1 MLENFLAFSEVPKKH
16 PEQSPPFVPPQ
27 EIDGKASLGAPHSKR
42 DAGLSKDNGFDV
54 DTIAKLMDTGPKS
67 GESEAD
73 YQERM
78 RVYRQGLE
86 EDDHMNA
93 KYPPSSVH

>member
-1 MLENFLAFSEVPKKH
+1 MPENFSAFSEVPRKK
-16 PEQSPPFVPPQ
+16 PEYTPPLVPPN
-27 EIDGKASLGAPHSKR
+27 EIKGTADLCTPHPKR
-42 DAGLSKDNGFDV
+42 DAGIANDEGLDA
-54 DTIAKLMDTGPKS
+54 DTIARLMDTGPKPD
-67 GESEAD
+67 ESEVQ

-86 EDDHMNA
+86 EDDHLDP